1 MHMVRKD
8 IYMLNNGSLYSIN
21 QVRLK
26 IISDIIQ
33 YANESLKI
41 NHEDY
46 SVESVIKG
54 ELK

>member
-1 MHMVRKD
+1 MCMARKH
-8 IYMLNNGSLYSIN
+8 IYMLNKGILYSIN
-21 QVRLK
+21 QIGLK

-33 YANESLKI
+33 YTYESLKI